1 MRRSITIAVSVA
13 ALASFAAYGSAFAQ
27 GVEVYVGP
35 PAPYYYSPGP
45 YVQYGYA
52 PPAYGYYGYAEPGV
66 VVYPR
71 GRDVA
76 FLYAASKPSHWPV
89 TIRPQ
94 MIRICMSYSLVSFLP
109 RTQSNPSAGA
119 LKSSGVCP
127 QNPFS

>member
-1 MRRSITIAVSVA
+1 MRRSITIAASVA
-13 ALASFAAYGSAFAQ
+13 ALASFAAYGSALAQ

-71 GRDVA
+71 GRLRCGRYERWNGNHCVD
-76 FLYAASKPSHWPV
+76 L
-89 TIRPQ
+89 
-94 MIRICMSYSLVSFLP
+94 
-109 RTQSNPSAGA
+109 RTLG
-119 LKSSGVCP
+119 SSQP
-127 QNPFS
+127 